1 MLKEVKAVLFD
12 LDGTLVDSMWMW
24 GAIDVEYLGRRGHQ
38 LPPSLQHEIEGMS
51 FSETAVYF
59 KEYFHLPD
67 SLDEIQAEWVAM
79 ARDKYANE
87 VEMKPGALSFLKYL
101 KEQGIRTGIA
111 TSNNREL
118 LEAVLDAKGIFSW
131 FDCCM
136 TACEAG
142 AGKPA
147 PDIYL
152 KVAER
157 LETKPENCLVFEDT
171 YAGAMAGS
179 RAGMSVCAMADPYS
193 KAKREDIMGI
203 ADYYI
208 ESFDQVLDGSFLK
221 LKD

>member
-1 MLKEVKAVLFD
+1 
-12 LDGTLVDSMWMW
+12 
-24 GAIDVEYLGRRGHQ
+24 
-38 LPPSLQHEIEGMS
+38 
-51 FSETAVYF
+51 
-59 KEYFHLPD
+59 
-67 SLDEIQAEWVAM
+67 
-79 ARDKYANE
+79 
-87 VEMKPGALSFLKYL
+87 MKPGALSFLKYL